1 MVMIPSSLFEQPSTS
16 STPIVQWPLPYA
28 RQDAETLHAQPNAS
42 RLGAAVAASICV
54 AIGVYGWWGTSVG
67 WFVGAVGLPG
77 AVIMGWRLAPR
88 VLAADRGGAVRVAGW
103 MAIGT
108 VLISDAVVA
117 VVLAVGSAIG
127 AITTASAEAG
137 GLAGPEIAMLAA
149 SVIPTAVIFFAFGT
163 IVALLALGSAFPA
176 ALVWTVIVRWLAGRG
191 LAR

>member
-1 MVMIPSSLFEQPSTS
+1 
-16 STPIVQWPLPYA
+16 
-28 RQDAETLHAQPNAS
+28 
-42 RLGAAVAASICV
+42 
-54 AIGVYGWWGTSVG
+54 
-67 WFVGAVGLPG
+67 
-77 AVIMGWRLAPR
+77 MGWRLAPR

-117 VVLAVGSAIG
+117 VVLAVGSAVG
-127 AITTASAEAG
+127 AITTASAQAG